1 VGLDGAQP
9 TQLARLSSAIC
20 ANGDRIDLLVVPLDT
35 GAATVQAAMAPRRLP
50 TPSTPGH
57 LTAVTDRRATEAETS
72 PETAWESE
80 GAATFKTAHLDPAV
94 SPSPHLDE
102 GRAHPTVGSS
112 RSPSRTRIRDERALM
127 ATGAGVYPAL
137 R

>member
-1 VGLDGAQP
+1 M
-9 TQLARLSSAIC
+9 
-20 ANGDRIDLLVVPLDT
+20 IDQALGVITSQELLRHPGSVPLDPP
-35 GAATVQAAMAPRRLP
+35 V
-50 TPSTPGH
+50 
-57 LTAVTDRRATEAETS
+57 
-72 PETAWESE
+72 
-80 GAATFKTAHLDPAV
+80 
-94 SPSPHLDE
+94 SPHLDE